1 VGSRPLIWETRATVV
16 QLQCKCRRGF
26 VSKASEL
33 GATLLALTANLSMGP
48 AVGGQRVGEKPSAG
62 ESPSSIEFESDS
74 VIEVE
79 LCVAGFRQWLWLVLV
94 LGIDNFGISASQQRR
109 TG

>member
-1 VGSRPLIWETRATVV
+1 VVGSRPLIWETRATVV

-48 AVGGQRVGEKPSAG
+48 AVVDNEWAR
-62 ESPSSIEFESDS
+62 SPLPGRARPVSNSNS
-74 VIEVE
+74 
-79 LCVAGFRQWLWLVLV
+79 
-94 LGIDNFGISASQQRR
+94 
-109 TG
+109 TP